1 MPIPV
6 HTRRVRCL
14 AVLLFAALLAPA
26 AAPFKESTMDDKE
39 PLAALVEPVDANQ
52 ARLIR
57 DPRTTVTRL
66 PTSFLRDALIFR
78 FDWWGPYKIVAGT
91 IGYTRH
97 DNAIYFLAGSAEN
110 FDRLI
115 ANARVMIDT
124 DEQRLSY
131 AMTRLEATRSFART
145 YLVLERFEDMKLLPD
160 APPEAQARARDM
172 RTRYAPLITPPHVEA
187 DGPGWRVSV
196 FVLSEDNLCLDTV
209 LIARDGTSRV
219 ERTVLEAHTLMLPN

>member
-1 MPIPV
+1 
-6 HTRRVRCL
+6 
-14 AVLLFAALLAPA
+14 
-26 AAPFKESTMDDKE
+26 MDDKE

-115 ANARVMIDT
+115 ANAKGRST
-124 DEQRLSY
+124 PTERLSY
-131 AMTRLEATRSFART
+131 AMTRLEATRS
-145 YLVLERFEDMKLLPD
+145 LPWNISCPG
-160 APPEAQARARDM
+160 AVRRYETAAGRSTGGAGTRARHARVTRLASCRPTWK
-172 RTRYAPLITPPHVEA
+172 RTVRAA
-187 DGPGWRVSV
+187 GPGICAVRRQSVSRHRADRARRHQQGGADSAGGAHAPAAE
-196 FVLSEDNLCLDTV
+196 LSSGRQPVRASPLSSCRE
-209 LIARDGTSRV
+209 
-219 ERTVLEAHTLMLPN
+219 